1 MHAGAPLSGVGPS
14 GAGMWS
20 SAAAGSGAAPPSWV
34 GHERIEFDEPSA
46 GASDSGWTVGY
57 LDVLLLLVTLFA
69 ALLGATYLQLD
80 ELRANASSEPAPTA
94 APASHPP
101 PNATVATAALGQST
115 GAGKLP
121 VASDMPR
128 LDPVPPVA
136 KMPMV
141 DPVPAVDGVS
151 SSDDGPMVNSGVM
164 GDSGPRVDTGAA
176 VIEGPVAR
184 GPAVG
189 NARSVT
195 GAVLGEATAGEA
207 TRGEAMGNEATAGDN
222 AVAAEAFAMPREFE
236 PLARLV
242 AAHHEQ
248 QAIELLF
255 DRHQLRLEVGNDIL
269 FPSGTAT
276 LSAAGAELL
285 VELSA
290 ALLDERLQISVEGH
304 TDDVPIATAQFPS
317 NWELSSIRATTV
329 ARHLIALGIPEPRL
343 RVTGHADTRP
353 RVRNDSAANRA
364 LNRRV
369 SLVLEIADG
378 SIAPRTPAL

>member
-1 MHAGAPLSGVGPS
+1 MPS
-14 GAGMWS
+14 GLARSGTGS
-20 SAAAGSGAAPPSWV
+20 SAAAGSGAAPPSWA
-34 GHERIEFDEPSA
+34 GQERIEFDEPSA

-80 ELRANASSEPAPTA
+80 ELRASASSEPVPTNAPSADRPHAVLPSDSLPKAIVA
-94 APASHPP
+94 A
-101 PNATVATAALGQST
+101 AALGPGPGT
-115 GAGKLP
+115 GKVP
-121 VASDMPR
+121 VAGD
-128 LDPVPPVA
+128 VQTVA
-136 KMPMV
+136 KVPRV
-141 DPVPAVDGVS
+141 DPGPAVNGVS
-151 SSDDGPMVNSGVM
+151 SLDP
-164 GDSGPRVDTGAA
+164 
-176 VIEGPVAR
+176 GPVVNATP
-184 GPAVG
+184 GVDNGLAVTEVLVAHPATVG
-189 NARSVT
+189 STPVAP
-195 GAVLGEATAGEA
+195 EAL
-207 TRGEAMGNEATAGDN
+207 
-222 AVAAEAFAMPREFE
+222 AMPREFE

-285 VELSA
+285 VGLSA

-329 ARHLIALGIPEPRL
+329 ARHLIALGVPEQRL
-343 RVTGHADTRP
+343 RVTGHAGTRP
-353 RVRNDSAANRA
+353 RALNDSAANRA

-378 SIAPRTPAL
+378 PVATRTPAR